1 MNETASKNEKRWRK
15 HLLLLC
21 CSLLAVGVFLGATAP
36 HAKLRDR
43 GELAKTVLSE
53 SSTLVAHRI
62 DNELAQVI
70 EGQGLQFAD
79 DADWPIVCRRISLAL
94 TGCTLSLQEYRAI
107 ETLGGKEIDVTTITN
122 DQRIA
127 WWTSYLLADSRWSD
141 YFAERFSRAFVGTNQ
156 GPFIVFRR
164 RRFTSWLAE
173 EFKNGKPY
181 DQIVREMISADGLWT
196 GNPEVNF
203 LTSSIS
209 REGGREVDAVV
220 LAGRTSRAFLG
231 MRMDCLQCHDDFMDK
246 VYLGDEG
253 NRHSGKQLDFH
264 QLAAFYGST
273 AISKNPFLGLQD
285 NRRPYQTALL
295 GQDEESI
302 VKPDVPFLKSDRTDR
317 GSPREQL
324 ARWITDS
331 DNKAFANATV
341 NRVWA
346 ILFGKPMIDPV
357 DDIPL
362 DGPYPPGFEVLAQSF
377 IDSQYDLR
385 QLVVTIVAT
394 KAFRRDSRLE
404 KEPITDAHELHWAV
418 FPLTQLRP
426 EQVAASLHQACRLQ
440 IIDDESSIAAKLERY
455 GTLQDFTKAYGDR
468 GEDEFISQPVTIP
481 QRLLVMNG
489 KFVRERIDDNP
500 VANAGTQ
507 IALLAKDDKQAV
519 EAAYLSTVNRL
530 PTDEERAVFEEVL
543 SKKRGPGRS
552 RAVGDIFWVLLNST
566 EFLWNH

>member
-1 MNETASKNEKRWRK
+1 MSETTKSLDRRWRK
-15 HLLLLC
+15 RLLL
-21 CSLLAVGVFLGATAP
+21 VGCGLVAIAIFFGATAP
-36 HAKLRDR
+36 EAKLREQ
-43 GELAKTVLSE
+43 GERADTVFSA
-53 SSTLVAHRI
+53 STLLTAKQI
-62 DNELAQVI
+62 DNAINASIEMQDLKSAQ
-70 EGQGLQFAD
+70 E
-79 DADWPIVCRRISLAL
+79 ADWSIICRRLSLAL
-94 TGCTLSLQEYRAI
+94 TGCSLSLQEYRAI
-107 ETLGGKEIDVTTITN
+107 ETLGGTVTDSSSVPN
-122 DQRIA
+122 DERIA
-127 WWTSYLLADSRWSD
+127 WWTNYLLADTRWSD

-164 RRFTSWLAE
+164 RRFEQWLAE
-173 EFKNGKPY
+173 EFKSGKPY
-181 DQIVREMISADGLWT
+181 DQIVRKMIAAEGLWT

-231 MRMDCLQCHDDFMDK
+231 MRMDCLQCHDDLLEK
-246 VYLGDEG
+246 TYLGEEG
-253 NRHSGKQLDFH
+253 DRHGGRQIDFH

-273 AISKNPFLGLQD
+273 AISKNPIAGLQD
-285 NRRPYQTALL
+285 TKRPYRTALL

-302 VKPDVPFLKSDRTDR
+302 IGPDVPFLKSERPRR

-324 ARWITDS
+324 ANWITS
-331 DNKAFANATV
+331 SNNQAFSHATV

-362 DGPYPPGFEVLAQSF
+362 DGPFPPGFVALANSF
-377 IDSQYDLR
+377 VESDYDLR
-385 QLVVTIVAT
+385 QLIRSIVST
-394 KAFRRDSRLE
+394 QAFRRDSRLE
-404 KEPITDAHELHWAV
+404 SEAITEAHELAWAV
-418 FPLTQLRP
+418 YPLTQLRP

-440 IIDDESSIAAKLERY
+440 MIDDQSSIVAKLERY

-481 QRLLVMNG
+481 QRLIVMNG

-507 IALLAKDDKQAV
+507 IAFLAKDDSKAI

-530 PTDEERAVFEEVL
+530 PTDEERTAFENVL
-543 SKKRGPGRS
+543 HKKRGPSRP
-552 RAVGDIFWVLLNST
+552 RAVGDIYWALLNST

>member
-1 MNETASKNEKRWRK
+1 MHESTKTNDKRWRK
-15 HLLLLC
+15 RLLLLGC
-21 CSLLAVGVFLGATAP
+21 GLLAIGIFLGSTAP
-36 HAKLRDR
+36 EAKLRDR
-43 GELAKTVLSE
+43 GASAKTVWSE
-53 SSTLVAHRI
+53 QSTSVARKIDGEIAQAIESQGLLVA
-62 DNELAQVI
+62 E
-70 EGQGLQFAD
+70 
-79 DADWPIVCRRISLAL
+79 DADWPIVCRRLSLAL
-94 TGCTLSLQEYRAI
+94 TGCSLSLQEYRAI
-107 ETLGGKEIDVTTITN
+107 ETLGGKEIDFTTIT
-122 DQRIA
+122 DDERIV
-127 WWTSYLLADSRWSD
+127 WWTNYLLADSRWSD

-164 RRFTSWLAE
+164 RRFESWLAE

-181 DQIVREMISADGLWT
+181 DQIVREMISAEGLWT

-209 REGGREVDAVV
+209 KEGGREVDAIV

-253 NRHSGKQLDFH
+253 NRHGGQQVDFH

-273 AISKNPFLGLQD
+273 SISKNPFAGLQD
-285 NRRPYQTALL
+285 TRRPYKTALL
-295 GQDEESI
+295 GQEEETI
-302 VKPDVPFLKSDRTDR
+302 VKPDVPFLKSDRPKR

-324 ARWITDS
+324 AQWITDS
-331 DNKAFANATV
+331 DNRAFARATV

-377 IDSQYDLR
+377 IDSRYDLR
-385 QLVVTIVAT
+385 QLVVSIVAT
-394 KAFRRDSRLE
+394 EAFRRESRLE
-404 KEPITDAHELHWAV
+404 GESISEAHELAWAV

-500 VANAGTQ
+500 VLNAGTQ
-507 IALLAKDDKQAV
+507 IALLARNDKQAV

-530 PTDEERAVFEEVL
+530 PTDDERVAFEEVL
-543 SKKRGPGRS
+543 AKKRGPGRS
-552 RAVGDIFWVLLNST
+552 RAVGDIYWVLLNST